1 MMSNPTIALK
11 KEEQSPELS
20 AVALKLCSQQT
31 KPERPWLTWPDGSRL
46 ELPEPLLEILLLT
59 AQALNRKQGVTV
71 VVRSEWLTTSEAADM
86 LGCSR
91 PHVVELIRSNQLK
104 ATKIGTHRRVLLQ
117 DLLAFTNVRD
127 ERRDKAMADLID
139 LTEEIGGYEIAE
151 KAGKDKS

>member
-20 AVALKLCSQQT
+20 AVALKLCSQQMN
-31 KPERPWLTWPDGSRL
+31 PERPWLTWPDGSRS
-46 ELPEPLLEILLLT
+46 ELPQPLLEILLLT

-86 LGCSR
+86 IGCSR

-104 ATKIGTHRRVLLQ
+104 ATKIGTHRRVLLH
-117 DLLAFTNVRD
+117 DLLDFTNVRD
-127 ERRDKAMADLID
+127 ERRDQAMADLID
-139 LTEEIGGYEIAE
+139 LTEEIGGYGTAE
-151 KAGKDKS
+151 KAAKAKP

>member
-1 MMSNPTIALK
+1 MSNPTIALR

-31 KPERPWLTWPDGSRL
+31 KPERPWLTWPDGSRS
-46 ELPEPLLEILLLT
+46 ELPQPLLEILLLT

-104 ATKIGTHRRVLLQ
+104 ATKIGTHRRVLLH
-117 DLLAFTNVRD
+117 DLLDFINVRD
-127 ERRDKAMADLID
+127 EKRDLTMADLVD
-139 LTEEIGGYEIAE
+139 LTEEIGGYGITE

>member
-20 AVALKLCSQQT
+20 AVAFKLCSQQAQ
-31 KPERPWLTWPDGSRL
+31 PERPWLMWPDGSRS
-46 ELPEPLLEILLLT
+46 ELPQPLLEILLLT

-104 ATKIGTHRRVLLQ
+104 ATKIGTHRRVLLH
-117 DLLAFTNVRD
+117 DLLDFINDRD
-127 ERRDKAMADLID
+127 ERRDQAMADLVD
-139 LTEEIGGYEIAE
+139 LTEEIGGYGIAD
-151 KAGKDKS
+151 KAGKAKP

>member
-20 AVALKLCSQQT
+20 AFALKLCSHQT
-31 KPERPWLTWPDGSRL
+31 KSDRPWLTWSDGSQS
-46 ELPEPLLEILLLT
+46 ELPESLLEILLLT
-59 AQALNRKQGVTV
+59 AQALSRKQGVTV

-104 ATKIGTHRRVLLQ
+104 ATKIGTHRRVLLH
-117 DLLAFTNVRD
+117 DLLEFISVRD
-127 ERRDKAMADLID
+127 DQRDKAMADLID
-139 LTEEIGGYEIAE
+139 LTEEMGGYDTA
-151 KAGKDKS
+151 KRRGKRKP